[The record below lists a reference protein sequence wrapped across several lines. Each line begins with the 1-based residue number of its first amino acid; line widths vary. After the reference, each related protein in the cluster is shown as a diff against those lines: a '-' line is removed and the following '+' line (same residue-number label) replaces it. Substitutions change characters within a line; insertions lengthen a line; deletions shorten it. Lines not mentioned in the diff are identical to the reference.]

1 MPARLD
7 VAQTAPSELWTPC
20 SESPYKK
27 AMRSSRRRLSR
38 RWWLSVGLL
47 TIGGLWLAGFVVFA
61 ISLPKGVDAPGRKT
75 DAIAVLTGGSLRL
88 ETGLQLLEAEQGR
101 KLFVSG
107 VHRGID
113 VEELLRVSLQN
124 PSRADCCIV
133 LGYEADDTA
142 GNARETAE
150 WMKKEGYRSLRLV
163 TAAYHMPRS
172 LVEFQAAMP
181 DVEILAH
188 PVFPDHVKS
197 NRWYRYP
204 GTALLLA
211 GEYTKT
217 LLAYIRHAGEMVVAP

>member
-1 MPARLD
+1 
-7 VAQTAPSELWTPC
+7 
-20 SESPYKK
+20 
-27 AMRSSRRRLSR
+27 MRSSRRRTSR
-38 RWWLSVGLL
+38 RLWLSAGL
-47 TIGGLWLAGFVVFA
+47 IVAGGLWLVGFVIFA
-61 ISLPKGVDAPGRKT
+61 VSLPTDIESPERKT

-88 ETGLQLLEAEQGR
+88 ESGLQLLEEERAR

-142 GNARETAE
+142 GNAQETAE

-181 DVEILAH
+181 DVEIIAH

-197 NRWYRYP
+197 SSWYRYP

-217 LLAYIRHAGEMVVAP
+217 LLAFIRNVDELVTAP